1 MRLLIGLLAPDSGS
15 ASVGGMDV
23 VRDRDELRT
32 QLGMCPQH
40 DILYDNLSNREQL
53 LLYGGMQGLSDDLAG
68 READALLEAVGLTLG
83 PSIWGQSRAA
93 ASE

>member
-1 MRLLIGLLAPDSGS
+1 MRLLTGLLAPDSGS

-40 DILYDNLSNREQL
+40 DILYDNL
-53 LLYGGMQGLSDDLAG
+53 
-68 READALLEAVGLTLG
+68 
-83 PSIWGQSRAA
+83 
-93 ASE
+93 